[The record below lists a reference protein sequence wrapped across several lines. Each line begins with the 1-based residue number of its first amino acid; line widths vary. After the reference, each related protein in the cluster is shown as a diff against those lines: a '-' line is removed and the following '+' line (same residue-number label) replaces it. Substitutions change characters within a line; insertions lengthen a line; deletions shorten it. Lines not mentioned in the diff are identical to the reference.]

1 MADLIVQLYGHT
13 IGTLRGADWR
23 SFDFVID
30 RGAFEHF
37 QLGSTV
43 LSEAVPLELV
53 QTRGR
58 ADRRRNFF
66 SELLPEGSSL
76 EDLARRARVDPSNT
90 IGMLSAYGRD
100 VAGAV
105 QIWDPDD
112 PEEPRTPRT
121 EALTIAQVEAMLLDL
136 GSQPLG
142 NKPLQGKSSLAGV
155 QPKAVVAL
163 IDGTWHQVL
172 DGYPSNHI
180 IKPELE
186 KNPTVIF
193 DEEYGSRFVRALG
206 LAAYDSR
213 IVEFKS
219 VAGLVIE
226 RYDRSSSIAGGRIH
240 QEDMNQALGARQDA
254 KYQERG
260 SGQMSLSRIARIFSE
275 RGDTDSLR
283 RLLRANVLAVSV
295 GNLDLHGK
303 NLSILHLPD
312 GSASLAPVYDM
323 VPLTHHADLDGRM
336 AMAINGQY
344 PHAAITAED
353 LIEEGVSWGLRNA
366 GRVVELALESIL
378 DTVGAQ
384 APDARSW
391 AGLGDDIAGFTLNL
405 LEGRAAGRPASSA
418 R

>member
-1 MADLIVQLYGHT
+1 MADLRVQLYGHT
-13 IGTLRGADWR
+13 IGSLRGTDWR
-23 SFDFVID
+23 SFDFIID
-30 RGAFEHF
+30 RDAFQHF

-43 LSEAVPLELV
+43 LSESIPLELV

-58 ADRRRNFF
+58 AERRRNFF

-90 IGMLSAYGRD
+90 IGMLAAFGRD

-105 QIWDPDD
+105 QVWDPDD
-112 PEEPRTPRT
+112 AEEPRTPRA
-121 EALTIAQVEAMLLDL
+121 EPLTVPQVEAMLLDL

-155 QPKAVVAL
+155 QPKAVVSL
-163 IDGTWHQVL
+163 IDGVWHQVL
-172 DGYPSNHI
+172 DGYPSDHI
-180 IKPELE
+180 IKPELAN
-186 KNPTVIF
+186 NPTVIF

-206 LAAYDSR
+206 LATYDSG

-226 RYDRSSSIAGGRIH
+226 RYDRADSIPGGRIN

-260 SGQMSLSRIARIFSE
+260 SGQMSLTRIARIFGE
-275 RGDTDSLR
+275 RGDGESLR
-283 RLLRANVLAVSV
+283 RLLRANVLAVAV

-312 GSASLAPVYDM
+312 GSATLAPVYDV
-323 VPLTHHADLDGRM
+323 VPLTHHTDLDGRM
-336 AMAINGQY
+336 ALAINGHY
-344 PHAAITAED
+344 PHATMTAED
-353 LIEEGVSWGLRNA
+353 LVEEGLAWGIRDS
-366 GRVVELALESIL
+366 GRVVELALEVIL
-378 DTVGAQ
+378 ETVGVET
-384 APDARSW
+384 PDGRSW
-391 AGLGDDIAGFTLNL
+391 GGLTDDIAGFTLNL
-405 LEGRAAGRPASSA
+405 LEGRAAGTPASTSS
-418 R
+418 